1 MSRSKKKVAAT
12 SSDTITF
19 KKSELIQKLEKFLDD
34 EGACSGDWVNKV
46 KVQLLGMEQTTFD
59 VEVSIPITF
68 TLDLPVD
75 GVPTN
80 DEITA
85 YIKGE
90 VDKGEWTEFDYLE
103 ANEDFVVKSVKRASK
118 K

>member
-1 MSRSKKKVAAT
+1 MSRSKKAIAAK
-12 SSDTITF
+12 SDTITF
-19 KKSELIQKLEKFLDD
+19 KKSELVAKLEKFLDD

-46 KVQLLGMEQTTFD
+46 KVKLLGMEETSFD
-59 VEVSIPITF
+59 VEINVPITVS
-68 TLDLPVD
+68 LSLPVD

-85 YIKGE
+85 YIRGE
-90 VDKGEWTEFDYLE
+90 VDKGEWCEFDYLDP
-103 ANEDFVVKSVKRASK
+103 NENFEVKSVKKASK

>member
-1 MSRSKKKVAAT
+1 MSRSKKAVAAK
-12 SSDTITF
+12 SDTITF

-59 VEVSIPITF
+59 IEVSIPVTF

-75 GVPTN
+75 GVPTT
-80 DEITA
+80 DDITA
-85 YIKGE
+85 YIKDE
-90 VDKGEWTEFDYLE
+90 VDKGEWAEFDCLDPNY
-103 ANEDFVVKSVKRASK
+103 DFVVKSVKKQLK

>member
-1 MSRSKKKVAAT
+1 MSRLKKAVAAK
-12 SSDTITF
+12 SDTITF

-46 KVQLLGMEQTTFD
+46 KVQLLGMEESSFE
-59 VEVSIPITF
+59 VEISIPFKVTI
-68 TLDLPVD
+68 DLPSD
-75 GVPTN
+75 SVPTN

-85 YIKGE
+85 YIRGE
-90 VDKGEWTEFDYLE
+90 VDKGEWYEFDNIE
-103 ANEDFVVKSVKRASK
+103 VNEDFVVKSVKKLSK